1 MNSACSA
8 QLLSEVE
15 FSKCSRSGNTKH
27 GDCRHGKGWW
37 KVDKRPRACDVNPA
51 SGMVQKYKKESE
63 FTEGKL
69 KMGRATG
76 RLTISAKKG
85 DGHHR

>member
-27 GDCRHGKGWW
+27 GD
-37 KVDKRPRACDVNPA
+37 VNPA

-63 FTEGKL
+63 FTKGKL

-76 RLTISAKKG
+76 RLTISARKKATVIIVDRRVVAYARRG
-85 DGHHR
+85 VFGI